1 MGTYAE
7 TVIFD
12 YCLSFADQG
21 EQTSIFRLRFQQTN
35 GSLPFLYIYAAVSIY
50 MYIWKTDCIN
60 IYAALSNRKRKT
72 EARLL
77 SLISLLFALRANRSL
92 LFVCLLTK
100 KQTEVIR
107 L

>member
-1 MGTYAE
+1 MGTFAE

-50 MYIWKTDCIN
+50 MYSIFG
-60 IYAALSNRKRKT
+60 KRT
-72 EARLL
+72 VFIFMLA
-77 SLISLLFALRANRSL
+77 F
-92 LFVCLLTK
+92 
-100 KQTEVIR
+100 QTENGKQKPGYYP
-107 L
+107 